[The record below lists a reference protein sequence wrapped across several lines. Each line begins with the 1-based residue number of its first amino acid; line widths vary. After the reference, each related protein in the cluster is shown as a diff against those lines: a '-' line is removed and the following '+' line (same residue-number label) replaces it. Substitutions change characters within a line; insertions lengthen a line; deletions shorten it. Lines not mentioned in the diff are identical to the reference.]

1 MTLPRHSWLWLAI
14 VAAAFYLL
22 AGDGEV
28 ETGPGVLAPDPPVQ
42 VEPAGAGAFE
52 LQGYRLT
59 PLADFRVR
67 ARVLS
72 RRDYRFGREAD
83 LSPLD
88 LALGWGPMSDDRILA
103 DIEITQ
109 SRRWYRWRAERLP
122 IPRRELE
129 RHSGNMHLIPGDDA
143 VADALSRVRPG
154 HVVELDGSLVRVDA
168 DDGWH
173 WTSSLSRGD
182 TGEGA
187 CELIYVERATIL

>member
-1 MTLPRHSWLWLAI
+1 MTAPRYWWLWPALIA
-14 VAAAFYLL
+14 VAFHLL
-22 AGDGEV
+22 TVDGEV

-42 VEPAGAGAFE
+42 AEPASARPFG
-52 LQGYRLT
+52 LHGYRVT

-88 LALGWGPMSDDRILA
+88 LALGWGPMSDERILN
-103 DIEITQ
+103 DIDIMQ
-109 SRRWYRWRAERLP
+109 SGRWYRWRADRLP

-129 RHSGNMHLIPGDDA
+129 RHSGNMHLIPGDGA
-143 VADALSRVRPG
+143 VADALERVRPG
-154 HVVELDGSLVRVDA
+154 HVVELEGSLVRVDA

-173 WTSSLSRGD
+173 WTSSLSRND
-182 TGEGA
+182 TGQGA